1 MGSDAALP
9 PFPFS
14 SSFPALRAKVGAFMR
29 ERVIPSE
36 PLYDEQHAALV
47 AGGRRWAVP
56 PVVEELKA
64 AAKAEGLWNLFL
76 PNSENFRHAH
86 ALSNL
91 DYAPLAE
98 MMGAVPWASEVFNC
112 NAPDTGN
119 MEVLARYGTRAQ
131 QAKWLAPLLEGR
143 IRSAFCMT
151 EPAVASSDAT
161 NMQLTAR
168 RKPGGGYTLQG
179 TK

>member
-1 MGSDAALP
+1 MQE
-9 PFPFS
+9 
-14 SSFPALRAKVGAFMR
+14 AKQR
-29 ERVIPSE
+29 
-36 PLYDEQHAALV
+36 
-47 AGGRRWAVP
+47 
-56 PVVEELKA
+56 
-64 AAKAEGLWNLFL
+64 GLWNLFL
-76 PNSENFRHAH
+76 PADSAQLAPANATHLGRG
-86 ALSNL
+86 LTNL
-91 DYAPLAE
+91 QYADLCE
-98 MMGAVPWASEVFNC
+98 LMGTSVHFEFAATACNCAS
-112 NAPDTGN
+112 PDTGN